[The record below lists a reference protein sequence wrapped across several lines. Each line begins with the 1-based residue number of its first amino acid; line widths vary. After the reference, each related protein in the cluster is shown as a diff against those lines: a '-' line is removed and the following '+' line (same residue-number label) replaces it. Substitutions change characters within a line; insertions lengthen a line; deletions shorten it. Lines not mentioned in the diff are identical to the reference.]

1 MNTPPAAPLPTA
13 PPPPPAFTPAEAIAL
28 IVAID
33 DAAGPDDAEAARRR
47 AARHLS
53 GTKGHPPLP
62 RSVLEAYPAEH
73 VRGHLWTQFSPE
85 LEQATAPVLC
95 RHLVDVLGDPALA
108 PPDAIVTADALSRLA
123 KRRARPGSPLA
134 AAVDSVART
143 LAERAC
149 QSTDHLRSL
158 LDTPDYPDLPTIS
171 LDVMRIEGVRWVLEI
186 LERHTALKVLS
197 EHSRRLSRLTL
208 KRSGETIRAFI
219 GKPDLLTLYDAVAV
233 VSQVEGLLAVATRL
247 LDALRGQEEERTTF
261 VAPYDEEALRDFG
274 RVLIDLSAMLTKV
287 ALKAVGRADVSAS
300 VFVGTVNQ
308 LGFLYEF
315 SSRLGF
321 GRPPEFVR
329 LEQTLQQNAVALAE
343 RLIALAGDAEL
354 MDSSTLNTLR
364 EHANAT
370 VPMLQMMHLDRLS
383 RRLPKG

>member
-1 MNTPPAAPLPTA
+1 MSKPPAPPAAS
-13 PPPPPAFTPAEAIAL
+13 PPPPVFTPAEAIAL

-47 AARHLS
+47 ASRHLK
-53 GTKGHPPLP
+53 GEGHPPLP

-95 RHLVDVLGDPALA
+95 RHLVDVLADPALA
-108 PPDAIVTADALSRLA
+108 PPDAVATADALSRLS
-123 KRRARPGSPLA
+123 RRRGRPGTPLA
-134 AAVDSVART
+134 AAIDKVARI

-186 LERHTALKVLS
+186 LERRAALTLLS

-219 GKPDLLTLYDAVAV
+219 SRPDLLTLYDTVAV

-247 LDALRGQEEERTTF
+247 LDALRDQEEERTKF
-261 VAPYDEEALRDFG
+261 VAPYDEEALSGFG
-274 RVLIDLSAMLTKV
+274 AVLAELSAMLWKI
-287 ALKAVGRADVSAS
+287 AMKSVGRADVSAS
-300 VFVGTVNQ
+300 VFGATVHQ

-315 SSRLGF
+315 SSRLGL
-321 GRPPEFVR
+321 GRPAEFVR
-329 LEQTLQQNAVALAE
+329 LEQTLQKNAVALAE
-343 RLIALAGDAEL
+343 RLIALAA
-354 MDSSTLNTLR
+354 DSEARDPAALKAVR
-364 EHANAT
+364 EHAHVT
-370 VPMLQMMHLDRLS
+370 VPMLHLMHLDRLS
-383 RRLPKG
+383 RRLPDE